1 MQVRTM
7 IARTATV
14 AMALVLLCA
23 PLVACGLGSAAGN
36 TSAEGVLPAAF
47 PAVWQL
53 SQAAPRG
60 VVDYTFASSDPR
72 TGYACSTAGGK
83 LRVFV
88 TLDGGASW
96 KSTAPLPDGEGTFCQ
111 LVVDDQ
117 DAANLILGLGAFDPN
132 SNIQIVAPR
141 LLYRSRDGGRTWT
154 ALPGLPQIEGIGSCN
169 TVDSVAILGARVLA
183 AVQIET
189 CPASGKLGIPTFAL
203 YALQADGQGWTRI
216 DQAFTAQGLVASG
229 LLEAGTAVV
238 VSAYPDPTSPSTSAS
253 SDSISMGH
261 QSSAGVFS
269 RLRSPFSGSV
279 PGAQIWRSTDGGSTW
294 EHVAMAANHPVLFG
308 FARARDGATF
318 YGVGIDYGSSV
329 RKSGLIYSSD
339 GGASWSELTGATSL
353 QDRSIQDLNFGT
365 SMSGSI
371 NMIGAAPDG
380 SALAPIQLAL
390 ESETDG
396 SQPDELGVLRLQ
408 PGSPDARWMPWVAG
422 PQVDVWHATPTASGI
437 RLWGL
442 RGYTPQ
448 AGGDLVYADAV

>member
-7 IARTATV
+7 IARAATV
-14 AMALVLLCA
+14 VMSLVLLCV
-23 PLVACGLGSAAGN
+23 PLAACGLGSGTGD
-36 TSAEGVLPAAF
+36 TSTEGPLPAAF

-60 VVDYTFASSDPR
+60 IVDYTFASSDPR
-72 TGYACSTAGGK
+72 RGYACTTAGGK

-88 TLDGGASW
+88 TPDGGASW
-96 KSTAPLPDGEGTFCQ
+96 KSTAPLPDGEGTYCQ
-111 LVVDDQ
+111 LFVDDT

-154 ALPGLPQIEGIGSCN
+154 ALPGLPLIEGIGSCN
-169 TVDSVAILGARVLA
+169 TVDSVAILGERVLA

-253 SDSISMGH
+253 ADAMGH
-261 QSSAGVFS
+261 QSSDSFLS
-269 RLRSPFSGSV
+269 RLQSSFSGPV

-294 EHVAMAANHPVLFG
+294 EHVSMAANHPDLFG

-318 YGVGIDYGSSV
+318 YGVGIDYGSSA
-329 RKSGLIYSSD
+329 RASGLLYSSD
-339 GGASWSELTGATSL
+339 GGASWSELPGATSL
-353 QDRSIQDLNFGT
+353 QDLSIQDLNTGN
-365 SMSGSI
+365 MDGSI
-371 NMIGAAPDG
+371 NMVGAAPDG
-380 SALAPIQLAL
+380 SALAPIELAS

-396 SQPDELGVLRLQ
+396 SQPDEFGVLRLQ
-408 PGSPDARWMPWVAG
+408 PSSPDARWMPLVAG
-422 PQVDVWHATPTASGI
+422 PQVDVWHATPTASGF